1 MKVTTTGWALLIFF
15 GVLFLQLFTDAP
27 IFPIFIGIVFLLII
41 LIRFNIF
48 STSNSSNYKMS
59 KATIIKIKEDLNIN
73 ATKWKTLTNQEKQE
87 MYWYSQKQ
95 SDLIKRIIRTK
106 SKKNSDLD
114 KVKSVVEKEWKSYS
128 LEKRISLIEEED
140 VRLEY
145 LKKARETKLKNKK
158 KKKEDL
164 ERKILSEKKQKEE
177 QEARKI
183 AEEREKNEE
192 KERVER
198 KIFEENKRQEL
209 LIERKKQ
216 KEKNYK
222 ESIKR
227 QLLEKE
233 KRIQIESDA
242 IQELIADGKLSEN
255 YSKVFNRISIPSH
268 IKEAVWKRDKQSCVN
283 CGSQDNLEFDHNIP
297 VSKGGSNTINNIQI
311 LCQKCNRKKSNKIM

>member
-114 KVKSVVEKEWKSYS
+114 KVKSVVE
-128 LEKRISLIEEED
+128 
-140 VRLEY
+140 
-145 LKKARETKLKNKK
+145 N
-158 KKKEDL
+158 
-164 ERKILSEKKQKEE
+164 
-177 QEARKI
+177 
-183 AEEREKNEE
+183 
-192 KERVER
+192 
-198 KIFEENKRQEL
+198 
-209 LIERKKQ
+209 
-216 KEKNYK
+216 
-222 ESIKR
+222 
-227 QLLEKE
+227 
-233 KRIQIESDA
+233 
-242 IQELIADGKLSEN
+242 
-255 YSKVFNRISIPSH
+255 
-268 IKEAVWKRDKQSCVN
+268 
-283 CGSQDNLEFDHNIP
+283 
-297 VSKGGSNTINNIQI
+297 
-311 LCQKCNRKKSNKIM
+311 